1 MSIPTAFVA
10 PNLPLATAEYDR
22 SLEERFRNAERI
34 YFALLDNQN
43 RVINEQVSSNQTMI
57 WLNTWD

>member
-1 MSIPTAFVA
+1 MSIPVAFVA
-10 PNLPLATAEYDR
+10 PNLPFAEEPYAR
-22 SLEERFRNAERI
+22 GEEERFRNVERI
-34 YFALLDNQN
+34 YFNLLDNQN

>member
-10 PNLPLATAEYDR
+10 PNLPLAESNYDR
-22 SLEERFRNAERI
+22 GAEERFRNVTRI
-34 YFALLDNQN
+34 YFNLLDNQN
-43 RVINEQVSSNQTMI
+43 RVINEQVSSSQTMI